1 MTHMYIKHYEILH
14 FILRFYFVSRFEH
27 FKLLY
32 FEYTGR
38 KELEINRF
46 NGSGRRSEKSPQYGD
61 L

>member
-38 KELEINRF
+38 KELEINRLLVQGGGVR
-46 NGSGRRSEKSPQYGD
+46 NCLSMGT
-61 L
+61 